1 MTHICFGS
9 KMIQD
14 ESKSFKHTLIPNLY
28 LYHCATQHGRIGDRP
43 HDDDDDD
50 DDDDVISGARC
61 VS

>member
-9 KMIQD
+9 KIIKKLQAHFD
-14 ESKSFKHTLIPNLY
+14 PESVS
-28 LYHCATQHGRIGDRP
+28 QHGRIGDMP
-43 HDDDDDD
+43 HDD